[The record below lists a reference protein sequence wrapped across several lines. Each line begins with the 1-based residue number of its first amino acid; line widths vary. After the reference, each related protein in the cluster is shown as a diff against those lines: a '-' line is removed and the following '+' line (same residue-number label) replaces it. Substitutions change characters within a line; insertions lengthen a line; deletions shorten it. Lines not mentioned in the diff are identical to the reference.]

1 MGPTQ
6 VGLLAPRSLLYSV
19 VCPAGRPEN
28 FIEYSVW
35 SSEQP
40 FGPLINRGENLFT
53 KEIWILTF
61 FENVSFLKQV
71 LIE

>member
-6 VGLLAPRSLLYSV
+6 VRLLAPRGSLSSDSV
-19 VCPAGRPEN
+19 VSPAGRPEN

-53 KEIWILTF
+53 KEI
-61 FENVSFLKQV
+61 
-71 LIE
+71 